1 MVIIYIHNFNDREM
15 LNSESKAV
23 TLSSF
28 QVGNI
33 HYGKTMFENYF
44 YKCVKR
50 NNFKW
55 QVKERKW
62 LFSLV

>member
-50 NNFKW
+50 NNFK
-55 QVKERKW
+55 
-62 LFSLV
+62 